1 MPLREE
7 LRHTGNWLFR
17 WRSYLPLVVL
27 VAVLVAMTTS
37 YSYPNGNPHAATLY
51 EALCFVVSLLGL
63 AVRIA
68 AVGCAPQG
76 TSGRNTAEGQVATTV
91 NTTGLYSLV
100 RHPLYLGNFLMYLGI
115 AMMPRSGWLVLTF
128 VLVFWLYYERIMYAE
143 EEFLRER
150 FGEVYER
157 WANATPA
164 FLPRLHCLATCW
176 RRPALPFSRRSVLK
190 REYSGVFAM
199 VACFAVLD
207 AIGET
212 RVRGELTVDPF
223 WAALFSVT
231 LLLYVTLIALKRRT
245 RLLKVPGR

>member
-7 LRHTGNWLFR
+7 FRTTGNWLFR
-17 WRSYLPLVVL
+17 WRSYLPLVIL
-27 VAVLVAMTTS
+27 VAVLVAMTRYT
-37 YSYPNGNPHAATLY
+37 YPNGSATAATIY
-51 EALCFVVSLLGL
+51 EALCFVVSMLGL
-63 AVRIA
+63 AVRVA

-115 AMMPRSGWLVLTF
+115 VMMPRSAWLVLTF

-150 FGEVYER
+150 FGEQYES
-157 WANATPA
+157 WASATPA
-164 FLPRLHCLATCW
+164 FVPRVTHLASCW
-176 RRPALPFSRRSVLK
+176 RRPALPFSSRSVIK
-190 REYSGVFAM
+190 REYSGVMAM

-207 AIGET
+207 TIGES

-223 WAALFSVT
+223 WVT
-231 LLLYVTLIALKRRT
+231 LFVVTLVLYVTLIVLKKRT

>member
-7 LRHTGNWLFR
+7 FRRTGNWLFR
-17 WRSYLPLVVL
+17 WRSYLPLAVL
-27 VAVLVAMTTS
+27 VAVLVAMATS
-37 YSYPNGNPHAATLY
+37 YSYPNGSPRAAILY
-51 EALCFVVSLLGL
+51 EALCFVVSLVGLG
-63 AVRIA
+63 VRIA

-150 FGEVYER
+150 FGETYER
-157 WANATPA
+157 WASETPA
-164 FLPRLHCLATCW
+164 FLPRLHCLASCW

-199 VACFAVLD
+199 VTCFAVLD
-207 AIGET
+207 AIGES
-212 RVRGELTVDPF
+212 RVRGELTIDPF
-223 WAALFSVT
+223 WATLFGVT
-231 LLLYVTLIALKRRT
+231 LVLYLTLIALKRRT

>member
-7 LRHTGNWLFR
+7 FRSNGNFLFR

-27 VAVLVAMTTS
+27 VPVLAAMTHYT
-37 YSYPNGNPHAATLY
+37 YPDGSATAAIAY
-51 EALCFVVSLLGL
+51 EALCVVVSVLGL
-63 AVRIA
+63 VVRVV
-68 AVGCAPQG
+68 AVGSAPHG

-115 AMMPRSGWLVLTF
+115 TMMPRSGWLVLTF

-150 FGEVYER
+150 FGETYEQ
-157 WANATPA
+157 WASATPA
-164 FLPRLHCLATCW
+164 FVPRMTGW
-176 RRPALPFSRRSVLK
+176 RAPALPFSTRSVLK

-207 AIGET
+207 TIGESHI
-212 RVRGELTVDPF
+212 RGELTIDPF
-223 WAALFSVT
+223 WAT
-231 LLLYVTLIALKRRT
+231 LLIATFVLYLTLIALKRRT

>member
-1 MPLREE
+1 VPLREE
-7 LRHTGNWLFR
+7 FRKTGNFLFR

-27 VAVLVAMTTS
+27 VAVLVAMTG
-37 YSYPNGNPHAATLY
+37 YSYPNGNPTAATLY
-51 EALCFVVSLLGL
+51 EALCFTVSVLGL

-76 TSGRNTAEGQVATTV
+76 TSGRNTAEGQVASTV
-91 NTTGLYSLV
+91 NTTGLYSVV

-115 AMMPRSGWLVLTF
+115 VMMPRSAWLVLTF

-150 FGEVYER
+150 FGEQYEE
-157 WANATPA
+157 WASATPA
-164 FLPRLHCLATCW
+164 FLPRFACW
-176 RRPALPFSRRSVLK
+176 RRPELPFSRRSVLK

-207 AIGET
+207 TIGET
-212 RVRGELTVDPF
+212 RVRGELAVDPF
-223 WAALFSVT
+223 WATLFIAT
-231 LLLYVTLIALKRRT
+231 LVLYVTLIAVKRHT

>member
-7 LRHTGNWLFR
+7 FRHTGNFLFR
-17 WRSYLPLVVL
+17 WRSYLPLVIL
-27 VAVLVAMTTS
+27 VAVLVAMLR
-37 YSYPNGNPHAATLY
+37 YSYPNGSATQATLY
-51 EALCFVVSLLGL
+51 EALCFLVSVLGL
-63 AVRIA
+63 GVRIA

-157 WANATPA
+157 WASATPA
-164 FLPRLHCLATCW
+164 FLPRLTCLASCW

-190 REYSGVFAM
+190 REYSGVIAM

-207 AIGET
+207 AIGES

-223 WAALFSVT
+223 WAVLFGIT
-231 LLLYVTLIALKRRT
+231 LVLYLTLIAVKRRT

>member
-7 LRHTGNWLFR
+7 FRRTGNWLFR

-27 VAVLVAMTTS
+27 VAVLAAMMTS
-37 YSYPNGNPHAATLY
+37 YTYPNGSPRAAILY

-128 VLVFWLYYERIMYAE
+128 ALVFWLYYERIMYAE

-157 WANATPA
+157 WASATPA
-164 FLPRLHCLATCW
+164 FLPRLRGLAHRW
-176 RRPALPFSRRSVLK
+176 RSPALPFSRRSVLK

-207 AIGET
+207 AIGES

-223 WAALFSVT
+223 WAVLFGIT
-231 LLLYVTLIALKRRT
+231 LVLYLTLIAVKRRT

>member
-7 LRHTGNWLFR
+7 FRTTGNWLFR
-17 WRSYLPLVVL
+17 WRSYLPLVIL
-27 VAVLVAMTTS
+27 VAVLAAMTGYT
-37 YSYPNGNPHAATLY
+37 YPDGSATAATIY
-51 EALCFVVSLLGL
+51 EALCFLVSMLGL
-63 AVRIA
+63 GVRVA

-115 AMMPRSGWLVLTF
+115 VMMPRSAWLVLTF

-150 FGEVYER
+150 FGRTYEE
-157 WANATPA
+157 WASSTPA
-164 FLPRLHCLATCW
+164 FLPRFTCLASCW
-176 RRPALPFSRRSVLK
+176 RRPALPFSRRSVIK
-190 REYSGVFAM
+190 REYSGVMAM

-207 AIGET
+207 TIGES
-212 RVRGELTVDPF
+212 RVRGELSVDPF
-223 WAALFSVT
+223 WVT
-231 LLLYVTLIALKRRT
+231 LFAITLALYVTLIVLKKRT

>member
-1 MPLREE
+1 MPLREDF
-7 LRHTGNWLFR
+7 RRTGNWLFR

-27 VAVLVAMTTS
+27 VAVLVAMTTT
-37 YSYPNGNPHAATLY
+37 YSYPSGSARAAIWY

-63 AVRIA
+63 GVRIA

-115 AMMPRSGWLVLTF
+115 VMMPRSGWLALTF

-150 FGEVYER
+150 FGETYED

-164 FLPRLHCLATCW
+164 FLPRFHCLASCW

-207 AIGET
+207 TIGES

-223 WAALFSVT
+223 WAVLFGLT
-231 LLLYVTLIALKRRT
+231 LVAYVTLIALKRRT